1 MKILQVIGGGE
12 KGGSKNY
19 IITLAKE
26 LSRRGYEVEIVCFL
40 DDVVAQD
47 ARDHDI
53 AVKVFPMKHIADI
66 QVISK
71 LLTYLQEQKPDVIH
85 THGVRANFIA
95 RLAARKT
102 EIPVIT
108 TVHSS
113 IYHDYAHPLK
123 RLFYHRIEKMTRKYT
138 TQFIAV
144 AGSLKKEL
152 EQDGIPSE
160 RIDLVY
166 NGLAPD
172 FEIDIDHSFSLRK
185 ELNIDHETPI
195 LITIGRL
202 EKVKNQAMYLQVL
215 ASLKE
220 HKIPFHGVIV
230 GPGPLRA
237 ELEALSLSLGLEKEV
252 SFLGFREDVYS
263 LLSQSDLFL
272 LTSTMEGLPITLLEA
287 MAARTPVI
295 TTDVGGMTEVIRL
308 AQNGYTLPIE
318 DIEQFVASI
327 QRILAEPEKKEK
339 LAEQGYQALLQ
350 HFTSDIFITNTLN
363 VYNKVLA
370 SQKKGIRP

>member
-12 KGGSKNY
+12 QGGSKNY
-19 IITLAKE
+19 LITLAKE
-26 LSRRGYEVEIVCFL
+26 LSGRGNDVEIVCFL
-40 DDVVAQD
+40 EDVVAQD
-47 ARDHDI
+47 ARDHDL

-71 LLTYLQEQKPDVIH
+71 LYTYLKEKQPDVIH

-123 RLFYHRIEKMTRKYT
+123 RLFYHRIEKLTRKYT

-160 RIDLVY
+160 DISLVY

-172 FEIDIDHSFSLRK
+172 FEIEVDHSFSLRK
-185 ELNIDHETPI
+185 ELNIDQEIPI

-215 ASLKE
+215 ASLKQ

-237 ELEALSLSLGLEKEV
+237 ELETLALSLDLEQEV
-252 SFLGFREDVYS
+252 TFLGFREDVYS
-263 LLSQSDLFL
+263 LLTQSDLFL

-295 TTDVGGMTEVIRL
+295 TTDVGGMSEVIRL
-308 AQNGYTLPIE
+308 AQNGYTLPVQ
-318 DIEQFVASI
+318 DVEQFVATI
-327 QRILAEPEKKEK
+327 QEILGEPEMKEK

-363 VYNKVLA
+363 VYYQVL
-370 SQKKGIRP
+370 KGGDHE

>member
-12 KGGSKNY
+12 QGGSKNY
-19 IITLAKE
+19 LITLAKE
-26 LSRRGYEVEIVCFL
+26 LSRRGNDVEIVCFL
-40 DDVVAQD
+40 EDVVAQD
-47 ARDHDI
+47 ARDHDL

-71 LLTYLQEQKPDVIH
+71 LATYLNEQQPDVIH

-160 RIDLVY
+160 DISLVY

-172 FEIDIDHSFSLRK
+172 FEIEVDHSFSLRK
-185 ELNIDHETPI
+185 ELNIDQEIPI

-215 ASLKE
+215 ASLKQ

-237 ELEALSLSLGLEKEV
+237 ELETLALSLDLEQEV
-252 SFLGFREDVYS
+252 TFLGFREDVYS
-263 LLSQSDLFL
+263 LLTQSDLFL
-272 LTSTMEGLPITLLEA
+272 LTSTMEGMPITLLEA

-295 TTDVGGMTEVIRL
+295 TTDVGGMSEVIRL
-308 AQNGYTLPIE
+308 AQNGYTLPVQ
-318 DIEQFVASI
+318 DVEQFVATI
-327 QRILAEPEKKEK
+327 QEILGEPEMKEK
-339 LAEQGYQALLQ
+339 LAEQGYQAILQ

-363 VYNKVLA
+363 VYYQVL
-370 SQKKGIRP
+370 KGGDHE

>member
-12 KGGSKNY
+12 QGGSKNY
-19 IITLAKE
+19 LITLAKE
-26 LSRRGYEVEIVCFL
+26 LSRRGNDVEIVCFL
-40 DDVVAQD
+40 EDVVAQD
-47 ARDHDI
+47 ARDHDL

-71 LLTYLQEQKPDVIH
+71 LYTYLNEQQPDVIH

-123 RLFYHRIEKMTRKYT
+123 RLFYHRIEKLTRKYT

-160 RIDLVY
+160 DISLVY

-172 FEIDIDHSFSLRK
+172 FEIEVDHSFSLRK
-185 ELNIDHETPI
+185 ELNIDQEIPI

-215 ASLKE
+215 ASLKQ

-237 ELEALSLSLGLEKEV
+237 ELETLALSLDLEQEV
-252 SFLGFREDVYS
+252 TFLGFREDVYS
-263 LLSQSDLFL
+263 LLTQSDLFL

-295 TTDVGGMTEVIRL
+295 TTDVGGMSEVIRL
-308 AQNGYTLPIE
+308 AQNGYTLPVQ
-318 DIEQFVASI
+318 DVEQFVATI
-327 QRILAEPEKKEK
+327 QEILGEPEMKEK

-363 VYNKVLA
+363 VYYQVL
-370 SQKKGIRP
+370 KGGDYE